1 MNKSYRIDNRKIALL
16 FQGLLESREIV
27 FEDPDF
33 VASVFTADRLEKFDI
48 ADHVIAALAKK
59 AGCLKTV
66 TFDQK
71 AARYISGME
80 LLA

>member
-1 MNKSYRIDNRKIALL
+1 MSKSYRIDNPKIALL

-33 VASVFTADRLEKFDI
+33 VGSIFAADRLEKFDI

-66 TFDQK
+66 TFDRQ
-71 AARYISGME
+71 AARYVSGME